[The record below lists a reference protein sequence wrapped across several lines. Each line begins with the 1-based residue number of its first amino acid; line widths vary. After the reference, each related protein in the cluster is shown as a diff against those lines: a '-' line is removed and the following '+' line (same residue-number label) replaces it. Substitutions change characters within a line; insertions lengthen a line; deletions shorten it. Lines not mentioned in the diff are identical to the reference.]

1 MVEMVD
7 KMIEAK
13 GALAAARTDAKR
25 NSLERLT
32 EHLDRQIDALVYKLY
47 DINPDEISIIEG
59 GRGSAGIPARLCRF
73 YSRDQGR
80 RY

>member
-1 MVEMVD
+1 MVD

-59 GRGSAGIPARLCRF
+59 WGSAGHPCPLLRVLWKMKKREKK
-73 YSRDQGR
+73 RKR
-80 RY
+80 

>member
-1 MVEMVD
+1 MVD

-47 DINPDEISIIEG
+47 DINPDELSIIEG
-59 GRGSAGIPARLCRF
+59 GRGSAR
-73 YSRDQGR
+73 YSSTCACESR
-80 RY
+80 